1 MKDSGIE
8 WVGEIPTHWDIQT
21 LKYQTEKYERGTAPD
36 YTNEIMTK
44 VVNQATFSKGY
55 FDTRNIR
62 YSSKDAKTSRGLL
75 KKGDVLLASTGGGVL
90 GKTHFFNE
98 DDVYVADSHVTIV
111 RTIDTLLSKYLY
123 YYFSVNY
130 STFNAVMAEGSTN
143 QTELQRDLLGKM
155 PVPFPPIEE
164 QQKIASFLDDKCT
177 EIDSLIS
184 ELKKQTETLADY
196 KKSLITETVKKG
208 LNKNVNM
215 KDSGIEWIGEIP
227 EHWNTHPIYCYFSE
241 RKNKN
246 SLGLENNLL
255 SLSYGKI
262 IRRDINSNGGL
273 LPESFNTY
281 NIIEKDD
288 IIIRPT
294 DLQNDKKSLR
304 TAITKE
310 HGIITSAYIAMKAIK
325 PVNPKYF
332 HYLLHTYDVMKVFY
346 NMGNGVRQGLNFY
359 EFSRLI
365 VFEPTI
371 EEQNE
376 IVAFLQE
383 KCTEIDKIISEKKQQ
398 IKTIEEYKKSLIFEY
413 VTGKREINI

>member
-1 MKDSGIE
+1 MREMKDSGIE
-8 WVGEIPTHWDIQT
+8 WIGEIPAHWKCIKSKYIFNLYSGET
-21 LKYQTEKYERGTAPD
+21 LSKEMLIDNGKYPVYGGGELIGYYNKYNVSEKSILIGRVGARCGCVTELHQHSWATDNALIID
-36 YTNEIMTK
+36 A
-44 VVNQATFSKGY
+44 NQA
-55 FDTRNIR
+55 
-62 YSSKDAKTSRGLL
+62 
-75 KKGDVLLASTGGGVL
+75 
-90 GKTHFFNE
+90 
-98 DDVYVADSHVTIV
+98 
-111 RTIDTLLSKYLY
+111 SKYIFFALV
-123 YYFSVNY
+123 SADLNRLNE
-130 STFNAVMAEGSTN
+130 SNAQPLITATKILNNFIV
-143 QTELQRDLLGKM
+143 
-155 PVPFPPIEE
+155 FPPIEE

-184 ELKKQTETLADY
+184 ELKKQTETLEEY
-196 KKSLITETVKKG
+196 KKSLITETVTKG
-208 LNKNVNM
+208 LNKNVKM

-281 NIIEKDD
+281 NIVEKDD

-294 DLQNDKKSLR
+294 DLQNDKRSLR
-304 TAITKE
+304 TAIAKE

-332 HYLLHTYDVMKVFY
+332 HYLLHTYDIMKVFY
-346 NMGNGVRQGLNFY
+346 NMGNGVRQGLNFS

-365 VFEPTI
+365 MFEPTI

-413 VTGKREINI
+413 VTGKKEVLPCVSK